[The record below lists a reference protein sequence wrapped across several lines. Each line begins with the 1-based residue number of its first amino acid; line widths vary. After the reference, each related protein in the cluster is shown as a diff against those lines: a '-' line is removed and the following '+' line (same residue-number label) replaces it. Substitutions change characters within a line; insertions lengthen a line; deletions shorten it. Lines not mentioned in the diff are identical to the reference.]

1 MEISPVEISL
11 SDLQTQTVGS
21 EKTREH
27 PDDPQETGSV
37 ASGLSKSDEAA
48 CSKKLASMKSVE
60 MKCETEQI
68 VQLGKDGEA
77 AQASETGLSSS
88 SSSSDET
95 VCRICQG
102 SNKDTEEPIQTT
114 RCACKGAI
122 ANIHQSC
129 LREWVRHQRSV
140 RCEICRGRFSG
151 ISPPGSLERI
161 VERRLGNVMPAEDI
175 TDTIHQ
181 LYFHLNRL
189 RPFSRRRRAAIAASI
204 VFLSLVTCMC
214 AIMTVEADREYR
226 QISTNPWSTH
236 HAIDQSGIVFSVCV
250 ASAFFCATLTIG
262 FLVIWCG
269 VECTYHMQR
278 RALYRRVERTVLESM
293 RRHNVVNIL

>member
-175 TDTIHQ
+175 TESVHQ
-181 LYFHLNRL
+181 LYYHISRL
-189 RPFSRRRRAAIAASI
+189 QPFTRRRRAAIAASI
-204 VFLSLVTCMC
+204 VFLSMVTCMS
-214 AIMTVEADREYR
+214 AIMTVKADRDYR
-226 QISTNPWSTH
+226 QVSRDPWSTH
-236 HAIDQSGIVFSVCV
+236 HDIDQSGLFLSICV
-250 ASAFFCATLTIG
+250 ASASFSGTLTIG
-262 FLVIWCG
+262 VVLIWIG
-269 VECTYHMQR
+269 VELSAFLQR
-278 RALYRRVERTVLESM
+278 RAVYRRVERRVLQRM
-293 RRHNVVNIL
+293 NRPDVINI